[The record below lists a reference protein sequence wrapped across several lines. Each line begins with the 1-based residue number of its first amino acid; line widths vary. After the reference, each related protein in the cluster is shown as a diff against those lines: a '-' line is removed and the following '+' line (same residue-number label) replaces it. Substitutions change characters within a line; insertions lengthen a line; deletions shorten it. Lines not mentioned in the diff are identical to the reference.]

1 MSESYRFKL
10 GMCLNELAMPLDE
23 AVVVASEIGAEYV
36 WFDRLTDRP
45 PLAELPQSELV
56 QMAETVA
63 EHDLKLFIIS
73 AAHPFKTVH
82 LMDVDPD
89 DPMTTDGYRREFDD
103 LVRSMEIA
111 NLVGV
116 DTVLSYGFAWPG
128 EYSAAKPTWPMRWL
142 TSGGVISDG
151 DMDRLVAAFTPV
163 LDEAERHDV
172 NVALAQMPWNY
183 SNTTGNFRRL
193 AERLGSPRLK
203 VMWGPADNYNCGES
217 DAAEAG
223 FNNIRPYLHSL
234 HMKNLQV
241 NDGLKLDF
249 DYVAFGEGH
258 ADYKTAFRNM
268 RDADSDAV
276 LAMATHYVPDGGT
289 KVDAMKTN
297 YDHMRAIIAEI
308 EAESG
313 G

>member
-1 MSESYRFKL
+1 
-10 GMCLNELAMPLDE
+10 MPLDE

-142 TSGGVISDG
+142 TRGGVISDG

-163 LDEAERHDV
+163 LEEAERHDV

-183 SNTTGNFRRL
+183 SNTTGQLPAAGRAARL
-193 AERLGSPRLK
+193 T
-203 VMWGPADNYNCGES
+203 
-217 DAAEAG
+217 AAEG
-223 FNNIRPYLHSL
+223 HVGSRRQ
-234 HMKNLQV
+234 LQLWRV
-241 NDGLKLDF
+241 GRRRSRIQQHPPRTSTRF
-249 DYVAFGEGH
+249 
-258 ADYKTAFRNM
+258 T
-268 RDADSDAV
+268 
-276 LAMATHYVPDGGT
+276 
-289 KVDAMKTN
+289 
-297 YDHMRAIIAEI
+297 
-308 EAESG
+308 
-313 G
+313 